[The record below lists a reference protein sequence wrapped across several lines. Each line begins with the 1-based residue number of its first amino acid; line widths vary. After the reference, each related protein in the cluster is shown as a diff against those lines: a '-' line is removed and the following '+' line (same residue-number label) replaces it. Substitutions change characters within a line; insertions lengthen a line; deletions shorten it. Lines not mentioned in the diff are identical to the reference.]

1 MFLFP
6 LLEGANLLSTVF
18 ALSQTN
24 LPIRFQGLEVLGVVV
39 VVVIES

>member
-24 LPIRFQGLEVLGVVV
+24 LPFQGLEVLGVVV